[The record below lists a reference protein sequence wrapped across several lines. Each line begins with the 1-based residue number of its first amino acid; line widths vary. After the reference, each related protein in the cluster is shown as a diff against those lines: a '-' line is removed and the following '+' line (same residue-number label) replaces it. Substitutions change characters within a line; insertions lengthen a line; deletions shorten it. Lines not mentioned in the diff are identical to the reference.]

1 MVNLTENHDE
11 SPSCSVDMT
20 AGAVTKPYGKHV
32 FFFYFLS
39 VEFFFCS
46 LIAEFLCFGTES
58 TVALEQ
64 LCNAFELLNSSNSSS
79 FYDKSDVFLDEP
91 PPPGLD
97 DCSPLVL
104 DQKAKF
110 RPGKSTEYIPVI
122 NKYLALAVFRQRLH
136 EQVLNEWKPF
146 YYSDS
151 FCKHFLSCKALRK
164 FQVNVTD
171 VDCKGHRLKDF
182 VLVYS

>member
-1 MVNLTENHDE
+1 M
-11 SPSCSVDMT
+11 
-20 AGAVTKPYGKHV
+20 
-32 FFFYFLS
+32 
-39 VEFFFCS
+39 
-46 LIAEFLCFGTES
+46 IAEFLCFGAES
-58 TVALEQ
+58 TVAPEQ
-64 LCNAFELLNSSNSSS
+64 LCNAFELLNTTNTSS
-79 FYDKSDVFLDEP
+79 FYDDKSDVFLDEP

-110 RPGKSTEYIPVI
+110 RPGKTTEYIPVI
-122 NKYLALAVFRQRLH
+122 NKYLALAVFRQKLH

-151 FCKHFLSCKALRK
+151 FCKRFLSCEALRK
-164 FQVNVTD
+164 FQANVTD
-171 VDCKGHRLKDF
+171 VDCKRRRQKDF